1 MGQMFFLV
9 ESELENIM
17 TSTNIENNN
26 KRKNKNSNRLSRIT
40 LLRESQIMKIHYI
53 TGVAALFV
61 VAIHIMMRLIIPYN
75 MSLEYENVV
84 LNYKNIFYALL
95 LESILILIAI
105 HGFNGLRVILLE
117 LRQNEI
123 WEKGVNILV
132 LVGLIGIIAYGTR
145 TIIIANG
152 LSLS

>member
-1 MGQMFFLV
+1 
-9 ESELENIM
+9 M
-17 TSTNIENNN
+17 TNTNIENNN
-26 KRKNKNSNRLSRIT
+26 KKKNKNNNRLSKIT

-61 VAIHIMMRLIIPYN
+61 VAIHIMMRLIMPYN

-132 LVGLIGIIAYGTR
+132 LFGLIGIIAYGTR

-152 LSLS
+152 LSLG

>member
-1 MGQMFFLV
+1 M
-9 ESELENIM
+9 NHNKM
-17 TSTNIENNN
+17 TAANIENN
-26 KRKNKNSNRLSRIT
+26 KKKKNKNDNRLSRIT

-53 TGVAALFV
+53 TGVGALFV
-61 VAIHIMMRLIIPYN
+61 VAIHIMMRLIMPYN
-75 MSLEYENVV
+75 MSLEFENVV

-132 LVGLIGIIAYGTR
+132 ILGLIGIIAYGTR

-152 LSLS
+152 LSLG

>member
-1 MGQMFFLV
+1 MPN
-9 ESELENIM
+9 SNID
-17 TSTNIENNN
+17 N
-26 KRKNKNSNRLSRIT
+26 KNKNNYYRRFTSFT

-53 TGVAALFV
+53 TGVGALFV
-61 VAIHIMMRLIIPYN
+61 VAIHILMRLIMPFD
-75 MSLEYENVV
+75 MSLEYENVI

-123 WEKGVNILV
+123 WEKAVNIIVIL
-132 LVGLIGIIAYGTR
+132 GLIGIIAYGTR

-152 LSLS
+152 FSLS

>member
-1 MGQMFFLV
+1 
-9 ESELENIM
+9 
-17 TSTNIENNN
+17 
-26 KRKNKNSNRLSRIT
+26 
-40 LLRESQIMKIHYI
+40 
-53 TGVAALFV
+53 
-61 VAIHIMMRLIIPYN
+61 
-75 MSLEYENVV
+75 MSLEFENVI

-132 LVGLIGIIAYGTR
+132 ILGMIGIIAYGTR

-152 LSLS
+152 LSLG

>member
-1 MGQMFFLV
+1 
-9 ESELENIM
+9 
-17 TSTNIENNN
+17 
-26 KRKNKNSNRLSRIT
+26 
-40 LLRESQIMKIHYI
+40 MKK
-53 TGVAALFV
+53 
-61 VAIHIMMRLIIPYN
+61 
-75 MSLEYENVV
+75 

-132 LVGLIGIIAYGTR
+132 ILGLIGIIAYGTR

-152 LSLS
+152 FSLG

>member
-1 MGQMFFLV
+1 M
-9 ESELENIM
+9 NHNKM
-17 TSTNIENNN
+17 TAANIENN
-26 KRKNKNSNRLSRIT
+26 KKKKNKNDNRLSRIT
-40 LLRESQIMKIHYI
+40 ILRESQIMKIHYI
-53 TGVAALFV
+53 TGVVALFV
-61 VAIHIMMRLIIPYN
+61 VAIHIMMRLIMPYN
-75 MSLEYENVV
+75 MSLEFENVV

-132 LVGLIGIIAYGTR
+132 ILGLIGIIAYGTR

-152 LSLS
+152 FSLG

>member
-1 MGQMFFLV
+1 M
-9 ESELENIM
+9 
-17 TSTNIENNN
+17 
-26 KRKNKNSNRLSRIT
+26 
-40 LLRESQIMKIHYI
+40 
-53 TGVAALFV
+53 
-61 VAIHIMMRLIIPYN
+61 
-75 MSLEYENVV
+75 
-84 LNYKNIFYALL
+84 

-152 LSLS
+152 LSLG

>member
-1 MGQMFFLV
+1 V
-9 ESELENIM
+9 NHKKM
-17 TSTNIENNN
+17 TAANIENNS
-26 KRKNKNSNRLSRIT
+26 KKKSKKNTRLSRIT
-40 LLRESQIMKIHYI
+40 ILRESQIMKIHYI
-53 TGVAALFV
+53 TGVGALFV
-61 VAIHIMMRLIIPYN
+61 VAVHIMMRLIMPFN
-75 MSLEYENVV
+75 MSLEFENVI

-132 LVGLIGIIAYGTR
+132 ILGMIGIIAYGTR

-152 LSLS
+152 LSLG

>member
-1 MGQMFFLV
+1 MNKQ
-9 ESELENIM
+9 M
-17 TSTNIENNN
+17 TSDNTGNNRN
-26 KRKNKNSNRLSRIT
+26 KNKNTTTKWFSNVT
-40 LLRESQIMKIHYI
+40 LIRESQIMKIHYI
-53 TGVAALFV
+53 TAVGALFV
-61 VAIHIMMRLIIPYN
+61 VAIHIMMRLIMPYN
-75 MSLEYENVV
+75 MSLEFENVV

-132 LVGLIGIIAYGTR
+132 ILGLIAIIAYGTR

-152 LSLS
+152 FSLG

>member
-1 MGQMFFLV
+1 M
-9 ESELENIM
+9 NHNKM
-17 TSTNIENNN
+17 TAANIENNS
-26 KRKNKNSNRLSRIT
+26 KKKSKSDSRLSRIT

-53 TGVAALFV
+53 TGVGALFV
-61 VAIHIMMRLIIPYN
+61 VAIHIMMRLIMPYN
-75 MSLEYENVV
+75 MSLEFENVV

-132 LVGLIGIIAYGTR
+132 ILGLIGIIAYGTR
-145 TIIIANG
+145 TIIVANG
-152 LSLS
+152 LSLG

>member
-1 MGQMFFLV
+1 
-9 ESELENIM
+9 M

-26 KRKNKNSNRLSRIT
+26 KKKNKNNNRLSRIT

-61 VAIHIMMRLIIPYN
+61 VAIHIMMRLIMPYN

-117 LRQNEI
+117 FRQNEI

-132 LVGLIGIIAYGTR
+132 LIGLIGIIAYGTR

-152 LSLS
+152 LSLG

>member
-1 MGQMFFLV
+1 
-9 ESELENIM
+9 M
-17 TSTNIENNN
+17 TTANNIENNN
-26 KRKNKNSNRLSRIT
+26 KKKSKNDNRLSGIT

-53 TGVAALFV
+53 TGVGALFV
-61 VAIHIMMRLIIPYN
+61 VAIHIMMRLIMPFN
-75 MSLEYENVV
+75 MSLEFENVV

-123 WEKGVNILV
+123 WQKGVNILV
-132 LVGLIGIIAYGTR
+132 ILVMIGIIAYGTR

-152 LSLS
+152 FSLG